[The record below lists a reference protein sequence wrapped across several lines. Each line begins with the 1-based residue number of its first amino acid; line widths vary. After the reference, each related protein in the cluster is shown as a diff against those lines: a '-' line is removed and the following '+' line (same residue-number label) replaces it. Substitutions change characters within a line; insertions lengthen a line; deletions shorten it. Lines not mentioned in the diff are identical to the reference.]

1 MQTFLP
7 IFQTD
12 PKAAYFAHRKEIDA
26 AIARVLESGWYV
38 LGSEVEA
45 FESEFA
51 EFIGIANA
59 IGVAS
64 GTDGIELI
72 LRALGIG
79 RGDLVITVSHTAVA
93 TVAGI
98 ELAEATPVLMDIDAA
113 TFNLDVARLDAT
125 IEQIQRN
132 PQLGTL
138 KAIMPVHLY
147 GRPVD
152 MSAVMDIADR
162 HGLYVV
168 EDCSQAHGSII
179 GGKVT
184 GTWGHAAAYSLYP
197 TKNLGAIGDA
207 GIVVTQ
213 DAALADEMKSLRQ
226 YGWKERYISAVPGM
240 NSRLDPLQAA
250 ILRVKLQYLAAENQ
264 RRAEIAATYRQRLP
278 HTGLTHPTAP
288 ENGTHVYHQYVVCSD
303 NRDALRE
310 FLRQQGIGTLIHYPA
325 PVHLQ
330 AAYRDRLTL
339 GAGGMPA
346 TEAIMPK
353 IVSLP
358 MHPYLSDTEV
368 DRVCDTIAAWTAKN
382 AA

>member
-1 MQTFLP
+1 VAQDISQTNPYLSYW
-7 IFQTD
+7 TH
-12 PKAAYFAHRKEIDA
+12 KLEIDA

-38 LGSEVEA
+38 LGAEVEA

-51 EFIGIANA
+51 EFIGISNA
-59 IGVAS
+59 VGVAS

-113 TFNLDVARLDAT
+113 TFNLDVARLEAT
-125 IEQIQRN
+125 IEQVRAN

-152 MSAVMDIADR
+152 MPVVMEIAER
-162 HGLYVV
+162 YNLYVV

-207 GIVVTQ
+207 GVVVTH
-213 DAALADEMKSLRQ
+213 DAALANEMKSLRQ

-240 NSRLDPLQAA
+240 NTRLDPLQAA
-250 ILRVKLQYLAAENQ
+250 ILRVKLKYLAAENK
-264 RRAEIAATYRQRLP
+264 RRAEIAATYRQRLS
-278 HTGLTHPTAP
+278 HDVLTHPTEP
-288 ENGTHVYHQYVVCSD
+288 ENGTHVYHQYVLCSD
-303 NRDALRE
+303 DRDALRE
-310 FLRQQGIGTLIHYPA
+310 FLSEHGIGTLIHYPA

-330 AAYRDRLTL
+330 TAYRDRLTL
-339 GAGGMPA
+339 GVGGMKA

-358 MHPYLSDTEV
+358 MHPYLTDEEV
-368 DRVCDTIAAWTAKN
+368 DRVCDTIALWTAKY

>member
-1 MQTFLP
+1 MQALSP
-7 IFQTD
+7 VFQTD
-12 PKAAYFAHRKEIDA
+12 PKAAYLAHRQEIDA
-26 AIARVLESGWYV
+26 AISRVLESGWYV

-45 FESEFA
+45 FEFEFA
-51 EFIGIANA
+51 RFVGVSDA

-98 ELAEATPVLMDIDAA
+98 ELAESTPILVDVDPE
-113 TFNLDVARLDAT
+113 TFNLDTATLQLT
-125 IEQIQRN
+125 IETILAK
-132 PQLGTL
+132 PALGRL

-152 MSAVMDIADR
+152 MATIMQIADR
-162 HGLYVV
+162 YNLYVV
-168 EDCSQAHGSII
+168 EDCSQAHGA
-179 GGKVT
+179 VT
-184 GTWGHAAAYSLYP
+184 SNKQVGSWGHAAAYSLYP

-207 GIVVTQ
+207 GIVVTSES
-213 DAALADEMKSLRQ
+213 ALAEEMRSMRQ

-250 ILRVKLQYLAAENQ
+250 ILRVKLQYLATENQ
-264 RRAEIAATYRQRLP
+264 RRAEIAATYRQNLS
-278 HTGLTHPTAP
+278 HTNFIHPTEP
-288 ENGTHVYHQYVVCSD
+288 KDGVHVYHQYVLRTPQRDELRKFLSD
-303 NRDALRE
+303 R
-310 FLRQQGIGTLIHYPA
+310 GIGTLIHYPA

-330 AAYRDRLTL
+330 PAYRDRLPISIQGL
-339 GAGGMPA
+339 AN
-346 TEAIMPK
+346 TERIMSE

-358 MHPYLSDTEV
+358 MHPYLNNLEV
-368 DRVCDTIAAWTAKN
+368 EQVCDTISDWVTQL
-382 AA
+382 